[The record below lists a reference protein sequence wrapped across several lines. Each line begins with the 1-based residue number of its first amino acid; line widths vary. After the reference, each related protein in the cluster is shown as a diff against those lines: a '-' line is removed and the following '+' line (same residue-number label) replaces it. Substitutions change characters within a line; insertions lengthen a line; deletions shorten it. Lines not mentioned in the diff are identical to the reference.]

1 MRSRWKGP
9 VLNQFFLNKIINKKK
24 KQNKL
29 KINSVIYDKSLVV
42 LTEYIN
48 YVFKIYNGF
57 KVQEI
62 LITPEMVGLKL
73 GQFIIT
79 RKKHIYGRRK
89 KKVNK

>member
-24 KQNKL
+24 KKNKL

-48 YVFKIYNGF
+48 YVFKIYNGL

-79 RKKHIYGRRK
+79 RKKHIFGRRK